1 MAMPTEI
8 FNCSEFW
15 PGGQVMVFW
24 LHFDND
30 NQVVVISLK
39 GDLVLYWLAI
49 ATVTRAQ
56 Q

>member
-15 PGGQVMVFW
+15 LMVVW